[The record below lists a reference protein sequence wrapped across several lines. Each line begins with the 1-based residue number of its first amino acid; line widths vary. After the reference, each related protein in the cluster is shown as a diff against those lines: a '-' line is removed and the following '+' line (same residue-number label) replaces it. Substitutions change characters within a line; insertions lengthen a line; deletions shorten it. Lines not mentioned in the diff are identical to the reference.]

1 MTHNEHANKVRECL
15 ANVEATNRAHHKAI
29 RKLHKALAAYA
40 AEHGAEAGIGEDN
53 IVLAAAPKN
62 PPDND

>member
-1 MTHNEHANKVRECL
+1 MTHKEHADRVRECL
-15 ANVEATNRAHHKAI
+15 DVVEATNRAHHRAV
-29 RKLHKALAAYA
+29 RRLHKALAAYA
-40 AEHGAEAGIGEDN
+40 TEHGADAEIGDDN